1 MRELWAFILVCS
13 AVFAAFAT
21 AMLVVLVQSGRHKD
35 MVGITALM
43 VIGGWVLAYLAFKM
57 LMAIPKKKEDIW

>member
-13 AVFAAFAT
+13 TVFAGFAT
-21 AMLVVLVQSGRHKD
+21 AMLVVLIHTGRHKD
-35 MVGITALM
+35 VLGTTALM
-43 VIGGWVLAYLAFKM
+43 VIGGWVLAYFALKL

>member
-1 MRELWAFILVCS
+1 
-13 AVFAAFAT
+13 
-21 AMLVVLVQSGRHKD
+21 MLVVLIHTGRHKD

-43 VIGGWVLAYLAFKM
+43 VVGGWVLAYLALKL

>member
-21 AMLVVLVQSGRHKD
+21 AMLVVLVHTGRHKD
-35 MVGITALM
+35 MVGMTALM
-43 VIGGWVLAYLAFKM
+43 VIGGWVLAFLALKL